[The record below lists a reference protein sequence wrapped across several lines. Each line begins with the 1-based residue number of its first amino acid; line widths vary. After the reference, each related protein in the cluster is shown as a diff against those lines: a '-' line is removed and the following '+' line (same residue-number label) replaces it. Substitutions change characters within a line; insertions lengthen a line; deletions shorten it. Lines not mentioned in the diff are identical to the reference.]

1 MKISFILT
9 IFVFLNLCVLS
20 SEIILNI
27 FILLVIF
34 DFLFTTVLE
43 YLNDKNWKDNIP
55 DEFKDFYDAES
66 YIKAK
71 NYKIERGK
79 LSSVS
84 SSISFVFTLLMLFF
98 FGFGLLSD
106 LANSFSDSVILQ
118 SSIFFIIIY
127 LFNFIISIPFSYY
140 STFVV
145 EEKYGFNKTNLKTF
159 ISDKIK
165 GLIISS
171 ALIIGLTSLAIF
183 VIESFNSGFWLWL
196 WIGLSFLIIFLNMF
210 YADLIVPIFNKLTP
224 LEDGQLRKKIEA
236 YSKKVGYSLKNIF
249 VIDGSKRSSK
259 ANAFF
264 SGLGPR
270 KTIAL
275 YDTLIQKHSDEEL
288 VSVLA
293 HEVGHFKKK
302 HILLSMIITIF
313 QLGVMCY
320 LFEIC
325 MSFDM
330 IANSLGS
337 SVMNFHIGIIAFSF
351 LYSPIGLITGIL
363 MNILSRKNEFEA
375 DEYAKLTYDGN
386 ALSLALKKLSVDS
399 LSNLYPH
406 PLYVFIHYSHPP
418 LIERLKALNKKTPLS

>member
-1 MKISFILT
+1 M
-9 IFVFLNLCVLS
+9 S
-20 SEIILNI
+20 SDIILNI
-27 FILLVIF
+27 FIVLVIF
-34 DFLFTTVLE
+34 NFLFTTVLE

-71 NYKIERGK
+71 NYKISRGK
-79 LSSVS
+79 LSTVS
-84 SSISFVFTLLMLFF
+84 SSLSFVFTLAMLYF

-118 SSIFFIIIY
+118 SSAFFMILY
-127 LFNFIISIPFSYY
+127 LFNFVIGIPFSYY
-140 STFVV
+140 STFEI
-145 EEKYGFNKTNLKTF
+145 EEKYGFNKTDIKTF
-159 ISDKIK
+159 ILDKLK
-165 GLIISS
+165 GLIITSVFI
-171 ALIIGLTSLAIF
+171 LGLTSLAVLIIDF
-183 VIESFNSGFWLWL
+183 FSTGFWLWL
-196 WIGLSFLIIFLNMF
+196 WLGLSILMILLNMF

-224 LEDGQLRKKIEA
+224 LENGELRDKIEA

-302 HILLSMIITIF
+302 HIFISMILTIF
-313 QLGVMCY
+313 QLGIMCY
-320 LFEIC
+320 LFELC
-325 MSFDM
+325 MSFDLV
-330 IANSLGS
+330 ANALGS
-337 SVMNFHIGIIAFSF
+337 STMNFHIGIIAFSF
-351 LYSPIGLITGIL
+351 LYSPVGLIIGVL

-375 DEYAKLTYDGN
+375 DNYAKETYDGN
-386 ALSLALKKLSVDS
+386 SLSLALKKLSVDS

-418 LIERLKALNKKTPLS
+418 LIQRLSKLNKS